1 MATGTGQSLGGL
13 LLRFRIQAGMTQ
25 EELSGSSGLSVRS
38 ISDLERDKVA
48 RPRRRSLE
56 LLVTA
61 LRLDQAQQAALF
73 GLARGIARDPAGQA
87 GSGTPGAGGK
97 SAPNGW
103 LPPRQLPRAP
113 AGFSG
118 RAAELATIGGTG
130 GPYGAPCPTGSG
142 LNEVN
147 HVQLWTLVP
156 SSRGSEIVNIHTR
169 RGLFWNSSSSAIT
182 QTGSAAN
189 EIWTVGFT
197 TV

>member
-1 MATGTGQSLGGL
+1 MTGTGQSLGGL

-73 GLARGIARDPAGQA
+73 GLARGISRDPAGRA

-97 SAPNGW
+97 SAPNDW

-118 RAAELATIGGTG
+118 RAAELATMSRRLDD
-130 GPYGAPCPTGSG
+130 SG
-142 LNEVN
+142 
-147 HVQLWTLVP
+147 QRMDD
-156 SSRGSEIVNIHTR
+156 SGIIVI
-169 RGLFWNSSSSAIT
+169 
-182 QTGSAAN
+182 
-189 EIWTVGFT
+189 
-197 TV
+197 